1 MPVTVVLVADLF
13 CLAIAFRVRQRCCI
27 IIQILARWTFIK
39 KKTFAASC
47 GCHKYKIKINSSP
60 SIRFP
65 LGFAC
70 ISKRAYQPGR
80 FAPTVCSFL
89 LLGAYIHSLPS
100 PSMMYFAYLRL
111 YASRPPFRSSC
122 PLRAGK
128 RHAKASVKDRTYFAI
143 KHYELLLEL
152 GQLPGN

>member
-13 CLAIAFRVRQRCCI
+13 SLAIAFHVCQRCCI

-39 KKTFAASC
+39 KKDIC
-47 GCHKYKIKINSSP
+47 CHKYKIKINSSP

-70 ISKRAYQPGR
+70 ISKWAHQPGR

-89 LLGAYIHSLPS
+89 LLGGYIHSLPS
-100 PSMMYFAYLRL
+100 PSMMYFAYLCL
-111 YASRPPFRSSC
+111 YASQPPFRSSC
-122 PLRAGK
+122 PQRAGK
-128 RHAKASVKDRTYFAI
+128 RRAKASVKDRTYFTI